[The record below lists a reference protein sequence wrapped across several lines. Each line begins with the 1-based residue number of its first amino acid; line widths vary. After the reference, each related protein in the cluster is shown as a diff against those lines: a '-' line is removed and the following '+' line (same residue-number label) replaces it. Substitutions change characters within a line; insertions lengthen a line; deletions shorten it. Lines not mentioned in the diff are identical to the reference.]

1 MGLIFK
7 HLLLFLSLG
16 LLYCC
21 QKNPSVLLN
30 APTGGDFSIASTKG
44 TFKTT
49 NYRGKT
55 LFLFFG
61 FTQCPHICPTTLGR
75 LNRFVKILPES
86 QRQNV
91 EVLFVSVD
99 VKRDSLETLKK
110 RLNGFPL
117 NFQGAIDT
125 EPNLKK
131 LLAQFGGSYK
141 VIQGKDPSDI
151 IIDHTALIFMINK
164 KGEWV
169 DSFKHDS
176 SPEELLAAYQSVD
189 NLTPVNSKQRQNR
202 SVEVMAENVNCN
214 LAQTPCQLEGVEV
227 SIGPYPITS
236 EKSFKVNVSTNSS
249 LAIPLEID
257 FQGVESNMGYIRP
270 RLNKTTDNTYSGEF
284 YIPSC
289 DEAQMRW
296 RAALILDT
304 KEGPKSLVFHFN
316 SVLPT
321 H

>member
-1 MGLIFK
+1 MFK
-7 HLLLFLSLG
+7 HLFFVLFLG
-16 LLYCC
+16 LLVCC
-21 QKNPSVLLN
+21 QKRPSVLLS

-44 TFKTT
+44 HFRTT
-49 NYRGKT
+49 DYRGKT
-55 LFLFFG
+55 IFLFFG

-75 LNRFVKILPES
+75 LNRFVKILPEA

-99 VKRDSLETLKK
+99 VKRDSLVTLKE
-110 RLNGFPL
+110 RLKGFPV

-131 LLAQFGGSYK
+131 LLAQFGGSYR

-169 DSFKHDS
+169 NSFKHDT

-189 NLTPVNSKQRQNR
+189 TMTPVHSQQRQNQ

-236 EKSFKVNVSTNSS
+236 EKSFKVNVSTKSS
-249 LAIPLEID
+249 LGIPFEID
-257 FQGVESNMGYIRP
+257 FQGIESNMGYIRP
-270 RLNKTTDNTYSGEF
+270 RLSKTSDNTYSGEF
-284 YIPSC
+284 YIPFC
-289 DEAQMRW
+289 DESQMRW
-296 RAALILDT
+296 KAALILDT
-304 KEGPKSLVFHFN
+304 KEGPKSLLFYFH
-316 SVLPT
+316 SVLPS

>member
-1 MGLIFK
+1 MFK
-7 HLLLFLSLG
+7 HLFFVLSLG
-16 LLYCC
+16 LLVCC
-21 QKNPSVLLN
+21 QKRPSVLLS

-44 TFKTT
+44 NFKTT
-49 NYRGKT
+49 DYRGKT
-55 LFLFFG
+55 IFLFFG

-75 LNRFVKILPES
+75 LNRFVKILPEA

-91 EVLFVSVD
+91 EVIFVSVD

-110 RLNGFPL
+110 RLTGFPV

-131 LLAQFGGSYK
+131 LLAQFGGFYR

-169 DSFKHDS
+169 NSFKHDT
-176 SPEELLAAYQSVD
+176 SPEDLLAAYQSVGSMPSVYSQHQP
-189 NLTPVNSKQRQNR
+189 NQ

-236 EKSFKVNVSTNSS
+236 EKSFKVNVSTKSS

-257 FQGVESNMGYIRP
+257 FQGIESNMGYIRP
-270 RLNKTTDNTYSGEF
+270 RLSKTSDNTYSGEF
-284 YIPSC
+284 YIPFC
-289 DEAQMRW
+289 DESQMRW
-296 RAALILDT
+296 KAALILQT

-316 SVLPT
+316 SVLPI